1 MKKDRERQLRAEQS
15 IREREKEVQK
25 TLATHMRDRDK
36 EREHHKRD
44 EAIRH
49 FNALL
54 ADLVRNAD
62 HTWKEVKKQ
71 LKKDHR
77 WELIESLEKEEREK
91 YVFLVSLIFS
101 SVSNKYIIS
110 STQII
115 HSSHIF
121 SAKEKER
128 KIQGNVG

>member
-1 MKKDRERQLRAEQS
+1 MLIKPLTFKNIPPQCSEGKASDYEDDETERVRKDRDRQLRAEQS

-91 YVFLVSLIFS
+91 
-101 SVSNKYIIS
+101 
-110 STQII
+110 
-115 HSSHIF
+115 
-121 SAKEKER
+121 
-128 KIQGNVG
+128 